1 MGSRVY
7 DTFDGR
13 ESRRMNK
20 SVCIVWMNEANVY
33 QEALA
38 RAGLIERFEFHG
50 VRADQKIPAELA
62 ARCEVLVGWRPAPGL
77 FTSMPRLRWV
87 QSVTTGMDQWLAA
100 PDLRD
105 EVVLTCARG
114 SVRVQMPENI
124 LAALFF
130 LTKPFMACALDQ
142 RESRWTRRISEPLVG
157 KTLGILGLGA
167 VAQELARKADA
178 LELKVIGTKRRP
190 APLPH
195 VAKVYPPEATDEVL
209 GASDFVLL
217 LLPSTADTENFM
229 NAQRLRAMRPSA
241 YLLNFARGALI
252 VDQDLIEA
260 VRSKTIAGAVLD
272 VFRKE
277 PLPSDHP
284 FWTTDGIV
292 VLPHI
297 GGLHPQRDKAVAEVF
312 VANARR
318 FVAGQMLETVVDRKL
333 GY

>member
-1 MGSRVY
+1 
-7 DTFDGR
+7 
-13 ESRRMNK
+13 
-20 SVCIVWMNEANVY
+20 
-33 QEALA
+33 
-38 RAGLIERFEFHG
+38 
-50 VRADQKIPAELA
+50 
-62 ARCEVLVGWRPAPGL
+62 
-77 FTSMPRLRWV
+77 
-87 QSVTTGMDQWLAA
+87 
-100 PDLRD
+100 
-105 EVVLTCARG
+105 
-114 SVRVQMPENI
+114 MPENI

-167 VAQELARKADA
+167 VGQELARKADA
-178 LELKVIGTKRRP
+178 LELKVIGTKRSP
-190 APLPH
+190 TPLPH
-195 VAKVYPPEATDEVL
+195 VAKVYPPDATDEVL

-217 LLPSTADTENFM
+217 LLPPTTETENFM
-229 NAQRLRAMRPSA
+229 DARRFRAMRPSA
-241 YLLNFARGALI
+241 YFLNFARGSLI
-252 VDQDLIEA
+252 VDEDLIEA

-284 FWTTDGIV
+284 FWTTEGIM

-297 GGLHPQRDKAVAEVF
+297 GGLHPQRDEAVAEVF

-318 FVAGQMLETVVDRKL
+318 FVAGEPPETVVDRKL